1 MPDLIAQ
8 GPRSQDR
15 WRRALPLAESGE
27 LVTLGRTSSGW
38 AVPWDDRVSR
48 QHADILWTGSTLTVS
63 RKLDA
68 RNPIFYKGVRKDQFQ
83 IDVGDHFVIG
93 QTTFSLVDQRIRV
106 LPSSDSA
113 PAVTEHTFASSHL
126 RQARYRDADSRIEV
140 LSRLPEIIQGSNTD
154 DELFRR
160 MVNLLI
166 EGIPRATF
174 IAIVAEPTLRTNTK
188 IATGKPFRSNTH
200 PAASNLPIPQSESRL
215 PSVDAIHLQKSF
227 SEKTA
232 ESPSERSESE
242 VGVESD
248 WSRKTTGR
256 TVDGLSESNDGAILD
271 QGIRV
276 LHWDSRNLIGQQFSP
291 SAGLIRK
298 SLTSEE
304 SVLHVWSRTKITNES
319 SYTQTENIDW
329 AFCTPLRSEAC
340 PGWAIYVAG
349 DFGGPMLNTAARE
362 ATIAL
367 ADDIEDDLKFAEL
380 VATTLGSLRQTRLLQ
395 RRQDSLRPFFAPVVR
410 HALNNR
416 DPDLVLT
423 PREANVSVLFCDLRG
438 FSKQSEESADQLL
451 ELLRRVSDAL
461 GVMTHHILDRDGVV
475 GDFHGD
481 AAMGFWGWP
490 FEDTSSV
497 VNAARAALA
506 IRAEFEAASVIGNHP
521 LAGFRA
527 GLGIATGKAV
537 AGRIGT
543 VDQVKVTVFGPV
555 VNLAA
560 RLESM
565 TKQLQASI
573 LIDEVTAARVLKDV
587 PTSDA
592 RVRRVA
598 KVLPVGMGT
607 PLMVSELLP
616 PEGDRS
622 ILSNAHIEAYEHALD
637 AFHNGQWSEA
647 FHWLHRVPAED
658 RVKDFLTVF
667 IAQHGR
673 MAPTDWQGFIR
684 LSEK

>member
-15 WRRALPLAESGE
+15 WRRALPPAESGG
-27 LVTLGRTSSGW
+27 LVTLGRTASGW

-48 QHADILWTGSTLTVS
+48 YHADVAWTGATLTVS

-83 IDVGDHFVIG
+83 IEVGDHFVIG

-106 LPSSDSA
+106 LPSGDSA
-113 PAVTEHTFASSHL
+113 MAITEHTFAASHL

-140 LSRLPEIIQGSNTD
+140 LSRLPEIIQGSSSD

-174 IAIVAEPTLRTNTK
+174 IAIVAEPGLRLTTINEARSTTNV
-188 IATGKPFRSNTH
+188 
-200 PAASNLPIPQSESRL
+200 ASENPQGSSRDSL
-215 PSVDAIHLQKSF
+215 GRDSSKSGSVNDQS
-227 SEKTA
+227 
-232 ESPSERSESE
+232 
-242 VGVESD
+242 
-248 WSRKTTGR
+248 WSRYTSR
-256 TVDGLSESNDGAILD
+256 QSASGLSESNAGTPLD

-276 LHWDSRNLIGQQFSP
+276 LHWDSRSLLGHQFSP

-298 SLTSEE
+298 SLKSEE
-304 SVLHVWSRTKITNES
+304 SVLHVWSRSNPASDS
-319 SYTQTENIDW
+319 SYTQSENIDW

-349 DFGGPMLNTAARE
+349 DFGGPMLNTAARD

-367 ADDIEDDLKFAEL
+367 ADDLEDDLKFTEL

-410 HALNNR
+410 HALANR

-423 PREANVSVLFCDLRG
+423 PREADVSVLFCDLRG
-438 FSKQSEESADQLL
+438 FSKHSEESAEHLL

-461 GVMTHHILDRDGVV
+461 GVMTHHILAKDGVV

-490 FEDTSSV
+490 FEDASSV
-497 VNAARAALA
+497 VNAAHAALA
-506 IRAEFEAASVIGNHP
+506 IRAEFEAASAIGNHP

-573 LIDEVTAARVLKDV
+573 LIDEVTAARVLKEMPASV
-587 PTSDA
+587 A
-592 RVRRVA
+592 RIRRVA
-598 KVLPVGMGT
+598 RVLPVGMRT

-616 PEGDRS
+616 PEGERS
-622 ILSNAHIEAYEHALD
+622 ILSNVHIEAYEIALD
-637 AFHNGQWSEA
+637 SFHQGNWSDAFN
-647 FHWLHRVPAED
+647 WLHRVPAED
-658 RVKDFLTVF
+658 LVKDFLTVF

-673 MAPTDWQGFIR
+673 MPPSDWEGFIR
-684 LSEK
+684 LLEK